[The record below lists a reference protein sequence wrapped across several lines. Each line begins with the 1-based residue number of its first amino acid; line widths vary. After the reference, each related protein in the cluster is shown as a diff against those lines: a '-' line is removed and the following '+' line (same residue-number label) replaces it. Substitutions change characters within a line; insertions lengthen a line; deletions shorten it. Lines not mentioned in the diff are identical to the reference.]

1 MQPIS
6 QLGDVAF
13 KRPSITADGVENRD
27 MVRDLTLPDIFA
39 SFVGDLSGDAEPED
53 LAEEAAADEAIAE
66 PDTGKIEDHE
76 QSDAGSKS
84 DGDQKS
90 DAGPK
95 SENHQKS
102 EAIAKSDDLQST
114 NAVFAMHEEKSSE
127 IGLSYQT
134 EIPPDAEQ
142 NNFAPRTSPKTR
154 NDAGQLEPAVL
165 KSRF

>member
-13 KRPSITADGVENRD
+13 MRPSITADGVENRD

-95 SENHQKS
+95 SQNHQKS

-114 NAVFAMHEEKSSE
+114 NAVFAMHEEKVRKLACLTRLRSRQMPS
-127 IGLSYQT
+127 
-134 EIPPDAEQ
+134 
-142 NNFAPRTSPKTR
+142 RTILRLRQAQRREMTLAS
-154 NDAGQLEPAVL
+154 
-165 KSRF
+165 